1 MIYNV
6 TISDSIGN
14 IDILET
20 MYDDVA
26 RGMIYQP
33 TIFNGCRVQNMVKL
47 FKNSE
52 GVGLDLFSTDILR
65 GRDHG
70 LQPYHTYL
78 EACHDVHIKDFDDL
92 EPFISKNVCSFNLI
106 HHRIYY
112 LVLFFLKFFRIFKN

>member
-6 TISDSIGN
+6 TISDSMFN
-14 IDILET
+14 IEILET

-26 RGMIYQP
+26 RGMFYQP
-33 TIFNGCRVQNMVKL
+33 VIFNGCRVQNMVKL

-70 LQPYHTYL
+70 LQPYYTYL
-78 EACHDVHIKDFDDL
+78 EACHDVKIKNFNDL
-92 EPFISKNVCSFNLI
+92 EQFISKNVCALI
-106 HHRIYY
+106 YFFIYKY
-112 LVLFFLKFFRIFKN
+112 Y